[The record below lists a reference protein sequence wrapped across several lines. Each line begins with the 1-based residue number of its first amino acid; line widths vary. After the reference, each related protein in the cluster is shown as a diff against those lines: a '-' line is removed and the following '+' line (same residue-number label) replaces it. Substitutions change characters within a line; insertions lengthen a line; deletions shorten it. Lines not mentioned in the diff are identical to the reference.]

1 MKRFNNTI
9 CLITGGSSGI
19 GRGVAIGFAKEGSF
33 VVITD
38 IQEHPKTGKYHET
51 DLTTTTLEEVKNIG
65 GNGIFIRA
73 DISSEQDITR
83 LTEKIRS
90 NYGKLDIL
98 VNNAGIHIPGSIEE
112 LSIEDWDKV
121 IGLNLRGVFY
131 LSKNCIGL
139 LKESGRGR
147 IIHIASIHALGG
159 GAGPAYAPAKAGI
172 LNLTKDMSIALGKYG
187 ITVNAICPGYIET
200 PIQDYLKPEEIKS
213 FKETLPIKRLGKP
226 KDIANA
232 ALFLASAESEWITG
246 TSLVVDGGGI
256 AGI

>member
-38 IQEHPKTGKYHET
+38 IQEHPKTGKYHDT

-112 LSIEDWDKV
+112 LSIEEQKLM
-121 IGLNLRGVFY
+121 GLMINERNGYFERDSNL
-131 LSKNCIGL
+131 
-139 LKESGRGR
+139 
-147 IIHIASIHALGG
+147 
-159 GAGPAYAPAKAGI
+159 
-172 LNLTKDMSIALGKYG
+172 
-187 ITVNAICPGYIET
+187 
-200 PIQDYLKPEEIKS
+200 
-213 FKETLPIKRLGKP
+213 P
-226 KDIANA
+226 KINNTTQ
-232 ALFLASAESEWITG
+232 SCNQ
-246 TSLVVDGGGI
+246 
-256 AGI
+256 